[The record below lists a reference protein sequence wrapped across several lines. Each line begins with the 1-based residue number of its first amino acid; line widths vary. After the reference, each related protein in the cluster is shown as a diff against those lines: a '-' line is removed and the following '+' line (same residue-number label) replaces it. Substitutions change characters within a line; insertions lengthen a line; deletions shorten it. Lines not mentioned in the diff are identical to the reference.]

1 MKKIILFAAAAA
13 LLHCQPGYC
22 ENTKD
27 IKPVAQ
33 IKGSVSDYRTE
44 IVNIGWWDMFNDP
57 VLSGYIAK
65 ALQANYDAKIAGLRV
80 SEYQQIVRMAFGKEF
95 PVIGVGAD
103 SQVQMYSKN
112 YIPIFSGTIAN
123 YTFPLTASYELD
135 IWKKNW
141 DKAKSQKKQLEAIQ
155 YDEKAALISI
165 VSEVA
170 SVYLNVL
177 KTDKDI
183 EFQKQVVNLKK
194 EKYNLVKARFNAGVT
209 TIDEVNAA
217 EKELTDANVALNEYI
232 KISGTL
238 KSALAVLTG
247 ESPDNISDLKFGSID
262 NIDSTS
268 TLADKI
274 KSDKILKR
282 PDILKAETLLE
293 KSKIDVNIARKEFLP
308 DITITGQAGFNSRKF
323 SKVFDGSSFTYGFA
337 GNIFEALFTGG
348 QRRANLKARKFQFD
362 QMRENYQKTILVSLK
377 EVNDSLLSVK
387 TSRQKNED
395 YLNKI
400 NLEKE
405 NMKLVNARYNAG
417 VISYLD
423 TLEPEL
429 RLISMKKD
437 QIQSKT
443 DLLINNVSLYK
454 ALGANF

>member
-1 MKKIILFAAAAA
+1 MKKIILFAAAVA
-13 LLHCQPGYC
+13 LLHYQPGYC
-22 ENTKD
+22 ENAKD
-27 IKPVAQ
+27 VKPVAQ

-57 VLSGYIAK
+57 ILSGYIAK

-95 PVIGVGAD
+95 PMIGIGAD

-123 YTFPLTASYELD
+123 YTLPLTASYELD

-141 DKAKSQKKQLEAIQ
+141 DKAKSQKKQLEAVQ

-183 EFQKQVVNLKK
+183 EFQNQFVNLKN
-194 EKYNLVKARFNAGVT
+194 EKLNLVKARYNIGVT

-217 EKELTDANVALNEYI
+217 EKELTDANVALNEY
-232 KISGTL
+232 KKLSGIL
-238 KSALAVLTG
+238 KSALAVLIG

-262 NIDSTS
+262 NIDVTS

-308 DITITGQAGFNSRKF
+308 DITITGQAGFNSRIFGKLI
-323 SKVFDGSSFTYGFA
+323 DDSSFTYGFA

-362 QMRENYQKTILVSLK
+362 QMRENYQKTIMLSLK

-387 TSRQKNED
+387 TSKQKNED
-395 YLNKI
+395 YINKI
-400 NLEKE
+400 KLENE
-405 NMKLVNARYNAG
+405 NVKLTDIRYNAG

-423 TLEPEL
+423 TIEPEL